1 MEKTI
6 TSSIGKSQVSHS
18 QGKTR
23 GYTNYTKSKP
33 RVSYF
38 RVNEDSSPYNDWNK
52 EEEDNYDEPVSDS
65 LDKFKTVIPN
75 YDGDVT
81 VIPKKQERLNHEDSG
96 SLLDGLFSGR
106 DFISSENWV
115 SNEIIKSRIVSS
127 DNDFVYLDCII
138 DLETMSLEHRRFP
151 KNLFSNFKSLE
162 TGTLAIINLKSKPN
176 SFRVDV
182 YFGEGMIDPK
192 LFDVNNDL
200 KDLEGRDLGTK
211 LRGEW

>member
-1 MEKTI
+1 MSRTLP
-6 TSSIGKSQVSHS
+6 QLL
-18 QGKTR
+18 
-23 GYTNYTKSKP
+23 YTKWT
-33 RVSYF
+33 
-38 RVNEDSSPYNDWNK
+38 N
-52 EEEDNYDEPVSDS
+52 
-65 LDKFKTVIPN
+65 
-75 YDGDVT
+75 
-81 VIPKKQERLNHEDSG
+81 
-96 SLLDGLFSGR
+96 
-106 DFISSENWV
+106 FISSENWV